1 MKYICSICGYVYD
14 EEAEGVPFDSLPDD
28 WTCPGCGAEK
38 AMFDPQEESG
48 TGLAGSFER
57 HVSGVATMTK
67 LSPAI
72 LSIVFSNLARG
83 SGKQYQGE
91 EERLYGEI
99 SSYFSSICDGE
110 EADLGM
116 LQTLVAEDL
125 AQRFPAALESA
136 QERGDRGALRA
147 RLWAEKVSRI
157 VSSLLSRYGRE
168 GEAMLEGRQVWV
180 CSVCGFIHIGD
191 DAPGM
196 CPVCKVP
203 GWKFDSVS

>member
-14 EEAEGVPFDSLPDD
+14 EEAEGVPFDGLPDD

-48 TGLAGSFER
+48 TVRPDSAGHR
-57 HVSGVATMTK
+57 GSGTGTRTR

-83 SGKQYQGE
+83 SGKQYQGD
-91 EERLYGEI
+91 EERLYGEL
-99 SSYFSSICDGE
+99 SSYFSSLADGE
-110 EADLGM
+110 DADLDM
-116 LQTLVAEDL
+116 LQALVAEDL
-125 AQRFPAALESA
+125 AQRFPAALAMA

-157 VSSLLSRYGRE
+157 VSSLLSRYARE

-203 GWKFDSVS
+203 GWKFDRVS

>member
-91 EERLYGEI
+91 EERLYGKL
-99 SSYFSSICDGE
+99 F
-110 EADLGM
+110 
-116 LQTLVAEDL
+116 VAEDL

>member
-1 MKYICSICGYVYD
+1 MKYICSVCGYVYD
-14 EEAEGVPFDSLPDD
+14 EDTEGIPFSELSDD
-28 WTCPGCGAEK
+28 WKCPMCGAPKSLFES
-38 AMFDPQEESG
+38 EETDTSADKPVDTIEIDADMTELSPG
-48 TGLAGSFER
+48 GLA
-57 HVSGVATMTK
+57 A
-67 LSPAI
+67 
-72 LSIVFSNLARG
+72 VFSNLARG